1 MQDMFVDL
9 LKLPDAAPLY
19 QKLAGEGVVI
29 RRALAPDK
37 KLVCDFVRETFGEC
51 AVGEAEASFARKPVS
66 LFIATDRDQLV
77 GFACYEA
84 TAPDF
89 FGPTAVLESQRGRGV
104 GKALL
109 LRSLEAMRDE
119 LGYVYGIIGGVGP
132 ISFYEKCVGATLIPG
147 SDPGIY
153 RDFIT
158 PKQKEREN
166 D

>member
-9 LKLPDAAPLY
+9 LKLPDSRPVYESLRA
-19 QKLAGEGVVI
+19 QGVEI

-37 KLVCDFVRETFGEC
+37 KLVCEFVRKTFGDC

-66 LFIATDRDQLV
+66 MFIATDHDQLV

-89 FGPTAVLESQRGRGV
+89 FGPTAVDESQRGKGV

-132 ISFYEKCVGATLIPG
+132 IPFYEKCVGATVIPN
-147 SDPGIY
+147 SNPGIY
-153 RDFIT
+153 KDFIT
-158 PKQKEREN
+158 PKQNKTEE
-166 D
+166 